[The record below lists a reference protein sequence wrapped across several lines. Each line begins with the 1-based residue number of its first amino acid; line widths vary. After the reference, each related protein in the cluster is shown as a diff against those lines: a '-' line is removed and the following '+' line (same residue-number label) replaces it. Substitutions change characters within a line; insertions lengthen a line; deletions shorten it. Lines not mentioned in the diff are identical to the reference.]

1 MKATS
6 ATPLPEVR
14 LPDDIEAKI
23 AACEQLV
30 DADTAK
36 IDETLESLDG
46 APIALLED
54 DTSLV
59 HHIEDVRIA
68 ARRSRRVASTSK
80 PPATHAAKAR

>member
-1 MKATS
+1 MT
-6 ATPLPEVR
+6 TRRPDTVIP
-14 LPDDIEAKI
+14 LPDDLEAKI
-23 AACEQLV
+23 AACEQIV
-30 DADTAK
+30 EADTAK

-68 ARRSRRVASTSK
+68 ARRSTRAAATSR
-80 PPATHAAKAR
+80 PPANVSAKAR